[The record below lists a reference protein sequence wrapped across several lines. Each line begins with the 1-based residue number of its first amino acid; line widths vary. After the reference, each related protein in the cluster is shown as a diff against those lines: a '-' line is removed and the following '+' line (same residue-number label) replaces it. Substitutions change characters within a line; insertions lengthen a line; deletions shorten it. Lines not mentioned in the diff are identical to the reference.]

1 MILIINTS
9 FVKTKL
15 RRRNEDGVGL
25 YPAWADQARIPRS
38 HLHLKLRRPHVTI
51 INQSIS
57 TELRPFVIIQ
67 FYFNKSRVVK
77 AGSKLLLMI
86 LRLNVPASNLGG
98 CLLSFN

>member
-38 HLHLKLRRPHVTI
+38 HLTLKIKKAARYN
-51 INQSIS
+51 NQSINLNGI
-57 TELRPFVIIQ
+57 TALCDNLI
-67 FYFNKSRVVK
+67 
-77 AGSKLLLMI
+77 LL
-86 LRLNVPASNLGG
+86 
-98 CLLSFN
+98 

>member
-15 RRRNEDGVGL
+15 RRRNEDGGWVVPGL
-25 YPAWADQARIPRS
+25 GRSGGHPQITLTLKTKKAARYN
-38 HLHLKLRRPHVTI
+38 
-51 INQSIS
+51 NQSIS

-67 FYFNKSRVVK
+67 FYFNKRRVVK
-77 AGSKLLLMI
+77 AGRKLLLTI
-86 LRLNVPASNLGG
+86 LRLNIPASNLGG

>member
-15 RRRNEDGVGL
+15 RRRNEDGGWVVPGL
-25 YPAWADQARIPRS
+25 GRS
-38 HLHLKLRRPHVTI
+38 GGHPQITLTLKTKKAEGYN
-51 INQSIS
+51 NQSIS

-67 FYFNKSRVVK
+67 FYFNNKRRVVK
-77 AGSKLLLMI
+77 AGRKLLLMI
-86 LRLNVPASNLGG
+86 LRLNIPASNLGR